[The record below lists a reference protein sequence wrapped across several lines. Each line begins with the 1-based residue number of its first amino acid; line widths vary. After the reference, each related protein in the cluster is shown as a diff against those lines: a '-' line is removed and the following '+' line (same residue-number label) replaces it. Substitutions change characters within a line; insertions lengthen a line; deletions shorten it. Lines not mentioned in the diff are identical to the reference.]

1 MKRKLFTRIGFISIL
16 LMLVMALGPVMIGAQ
31 PADTGTATATPTPT
45 PPPANS
51 PIITSFNITLSRSD
65 NNTTPPTNADVKIE
79 IRLDNVNLSTSVPE
93 GSDTVTGMLKFCY
106 DVGIIGGERAT
117 VTPNAPPVVPTVTD
131 DTAQALP
138 GNCLVTT
145 NRAMTLLNVPPG
157 QHLFSVELVNPDG
170 SSMDPKISV
179 ETLMYVSPPQ

>member
-31 PADTGTATATPTPT
+31 PADTGTATATPTPA

-106 DVGIIGGERAT
+106 DVGIIGGER
-117 VTPNAPPVVPTVTD
+117 
-131 DTAQALP
+131 
-138 GNCLVTT
+138 TT
-145 NRAMTLLNVPPG
+145 R
-157 QHLFSVELVNPDG
+157 
-170 SSMDPKISV
+170 
-179 ETLMYVSPPQ
+179 